1 MLQHR
6 KDTEHIV
13 HGCIRKRLH
22 ANYVTVVFF
31 SPLPSLRVVS
41 KVSAV
46 AKNEGSKQGPEV
58 DYEAQPYGGHLHPD

>member
-1 MLQHR
+1 MAAVG
-6 KDTEHIV
+6 K
-13 HGCIRKRLH
+13 GCMQIIC
-22 ANYVTVVFF
+22 NYFF
-31 SPLPSLRVVS
+31 LSPLPSLRVVF